1 MKKVKFEYEV
11 PVWLLAI
18 IYIIAYCAIGAIF
31 GAIVGCLIY

>member
-18 IYIIAYCAIGAIF
+18 TYTIACCAIGAIF
-31 GAIVGCLIY
+31 GAIVGFLTY